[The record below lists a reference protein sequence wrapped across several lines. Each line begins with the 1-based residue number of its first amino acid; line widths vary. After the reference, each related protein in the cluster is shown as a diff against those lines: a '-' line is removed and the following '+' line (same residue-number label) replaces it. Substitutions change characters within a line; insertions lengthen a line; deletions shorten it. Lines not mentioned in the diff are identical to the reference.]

1 MIDKKHGL
9 GYSAGAIEDFHD
21 EVRGVVD
28 AIARGTMSVD
38 MLETDINYPNLSN
51 SFVFFCRLLCSCHI
65 QTRSLQYAPFLG
77 IDVEGEGARGE
88 RVVRA
93 KVREYCLREVEPLE
107 KEVGLQPLTFAI
119 FSFLSTHSTVTP
131 ITHHPS
137 AHSLSLPLLFHPSF
151 PRFSSL
157 ILSYFPSF
165 LQVCVCL
172 YLISLPFFPSPNP
185 GGRARGYS
193 PRGGSR
199 HRGAYPGK
207 ISPLPGKENIGSR
220 PQM

>member
-9 GYSAGAIEDFHD
+9 GYSAGAVEDFHD

-28 AIARGTMSVD
+28 AIAKGTMSVD
-38 MLETDINYPNLSN
+38 MLETDINSPNLSN

-88 RVVRA
+88 RAVRA

-119 FSFLSTHSTVTP
+119 FSCLSTHNTVTP
-131 ITHHPS
+131 I
-137 AHSLSLPLLFHPSF
+137 HSPPISPFSLPP
-151 PRFSSL
+151 SSL
-157 ILSYFPSF
+157 PSIFPLIFLSHSVLFSLIPSGS
-165 LQVCVCL
+165 VCL
-172 YLISLPFFPSPNP
+172 YLISLPFFPSPHPKVEERIPISYLLNP
-185 GGRARGYS
+185 K
-193 PRGGSR
+193 P
-199 HRGAYPGK
+199 
-207 ISPLPGKENIGSR
+207 
-220 PQM
+220 